1 VINLYKHLLHLSL
14 LYYLTHTFR
23 HCGRHQIPHWTSSFR
38 CASTYFLD
46 PWSYLTELVAAEK
59 SCASSCFHWTYPLI
73 LPTSVRIV
81 HMTLIGV
88 VGVRLARYTLHRV
101 HSVYYPSCGYLHHDS
116 GSCAIIRFALFRL
129 GGECY
134 SVQESLVLSRT
145 LRLLPNSAVVH
156 SLRCFSHSAIAGVLI
171 VVPIELKPAHSTW

>member
-1 VINLYKHLLHLSL
+1 MTYRHLLHLSL

-23 HCGRHQIPHWTSSFR
+23 HCGRHQIPHWTSSFQ

-59 SCASSCFHWTYPLI
+59 SCASSGLHWTYPFI
-73 LPTSVRIV
+73 LPSSDRIV

-101 HSVYYPSCGYLHHDS
+101 HSVTFLRLSPPW
-116 GSCAIIRFALFRL
+116 FRL
-129 GGECY
+129 LRLLLGLLSLGLGMECY
-134 SVQESLVLSRT
+134 SVREFSSKFGS
-145 LRLLPNSAVVH
+145 RLL
-156 SLRCFSHSAIAGVLI
+156 LKVLFALC
-171 VVPIELKPAHSTW
+171 PY